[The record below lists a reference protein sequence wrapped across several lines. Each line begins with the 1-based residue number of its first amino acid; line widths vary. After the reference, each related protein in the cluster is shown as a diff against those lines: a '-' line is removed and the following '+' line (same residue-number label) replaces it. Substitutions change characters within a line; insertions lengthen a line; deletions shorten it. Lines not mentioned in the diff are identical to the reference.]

1 MSLSTL
7 YKRALVRY
15 PVLVQ
20 SVQSGLLMGA
30 GDVIAQ
36 GFIER
41 KDWQSFDG
49 MRAFKF
55 FGIGFCVGGPGL
67 RKWYGVLDRHIGSK
81 GGSKAVTTLKKV
93 ALDQIVFA
101 PIFLGTL
108 IGTIGLLQGHNLA
121 EIRHKLRHEY
131 GDILLT
137 NYYVWPWVQLA
148 NFYLVPL
155 NYQVL
160 LVQSV
165 AVFWNT
171 YLSWKTN
178 LGETGPGK
186 PGTVKSI
193 AHEPLPAAGE
203 ESVASGQHDAAERTI
218 LPCQQLG
225 RPPKL
230 DRRTV
235 AHHQHPVVVHDRVE
249 PVRDRQHR
257 TLGELLPDRAL
268 YQPVR
273 IGVHVGGR
281 LVQHQYPIAAQDRTR
296 QTEQLPLAD
305 AKVLPARRHVRL
317 QSQPGR
323 RFTRQLAQL
332 HQLERPPQRL
342 VRVALERIEIAAQR
356 AGEQDRI
363 LRYDGDVRAELLQ
376 RYVRRVGAI
385 DQYVTL
391 DQRHPEQG
399 GNEGGLPCA
408 RPAHDAHLFLGGNR
422 KAKTVQYGHIVL
434 GIAEANVSELDPPV
448 LRPIGWHRN
457 DRKRGYGLGR
467 FRW

>member
-67 RKWYGVLDRHIGSK
+67 RKWYGVLDRHIGTK

-137 NYYVWPWVQLA
+137 NYYIWPWVQLA

-178 LGETGPGK
+178 LGEAGPGK

-203 ESVASGQHDAAERTI
+203 ESVAS
-218 LPCQQLG
+218 
-225 RPPKL
+225 
-230 DRRTV
+230 
-235 AHHQHPVVVHDRVE
+235 
-249 PVRDRQHR
+249 
-257 TLGELLPDRAL
+257 
-268 YQPVR
+268 
-273 IGVHVGGR
+273 
-281 LVQHQYPIAAQDRTR
+281 
-296 QTEQLPLAD
+296 
-305 AKVLPARRHVRL
+305 
-317 QSQPGR
+317 
-323 RFTRQLAQL
+323 
-332 HQLERPPQRL
+332 
-342 VRVALERIEIAAQR
+342 
-356 AGEQDRI
+356 
-363 LRYDGDVRAELLQ
+363 
-376 RYVRRVGAI
+376 
-385 DQYVTL
+385 
-391 DQRHPEQG
+391 
-399 GNEGGLPCA
+399 
-408 RPAHDAHLFLGGNR
+408 
-422 KAKTVQYGHIVL
+422 
-434 GIAEANVSELDPPV
+434 
-448 LRPIGWHRN
+448 
-457 DRKRGYGLGR
+457 
-467 FRW
+467 